1 VSASIL
7 SCPIYVLSPS
17 NRWDGWGCPNICPIC
32 PIFLV
37 VVAVRGFCR
46 GVGGVTTYVSCRF
59 ISVSPSAFPHIRPRA
74 PANVALGGVRRNE
87 LASLFNHDHT
97 NLRAMSNTV
106 GLVM

>member
-1 VSASIL
+1 MSASIL

-46 GVGGVTTYVSCRF
+46 GVGGVTTYVSDQQYQRF
-59 ISVSPSAFPHIRPRA
+59 LTYGRVA
-74 PANVALGGVRRNE
+74 P
-87 LASLFNHDHT
+87 
-97 NLRAMSNTV
+97 
-106 GLVM
+106 VM

>member
-1 VSASIL
+1 MSASIL

-46 GVGGVTTYVSCRF
+46 GVGGVTTEVS
-59 ISVSPSAFPHIRPRA
+59 
-74 PANVALGGVRRNE
+74 VAVRRFE
-87 LASLFNHDHT
+87 E
-97 NLRAMSNTV
+97 
-106 GLVM
+106 